1 MTAANGLPTQQDIAR
16 AAGVSQSAVSRVYGG
31 GRVAASTREKVLRT
45 ADALG
50 YSRDAIARSLVTG
63 QTTIVAMVIG
73 DIHNPFYPYA
83 LEKFS
88 TRFTAAGRQILLFAV
103 PRGQSVDDVLPQ
115 ALAYRVSGIIIASA
129 ELSSNATRMCQEHNI
144 PLVLF
149 NRYVAGSTAPRISC
163 DNRAGGRLAADH
175 LLSLGRKRLA
185 YVGGLATTST
195 NRDRKRGFIERLKRR
210 GHQLALAVDSEYSY
224 EWGFEAAH
232 RIAQHEGV
240 DAIFCANDVIAMG
253 LLDGLRLA
261 GTGRVPEDIAVI
273 GFDDIPAAAWPGYS
287 LTTIRQP
294 VDSMVQAAL
303 KMFTAGGTDA
313 ADQRAANLPGELIIR
328 NSTVPI
334 GSTTDR

>member
-1 MTAANGLPTQQDIAR
+1 MTTAANGLPTQQDIAR

-129 ELSSNATRMCQEHNI
+129 ELSSNATRMCAEHNI

-149 NRYVAGSTAPRISC
+149 NRYVTGSTAPRISC

-175 LLSLGRKRLA
+175 LLSLGRQRLA

-210 GHQLALAVDSEYSY
+210 GHQLA
-224 EWGFEAAH
+224 
-232 RIAQHEGV
+232 QHEGV

-261 GTGRVPEDIAVI
+261 GTGRVPDDIAVM

-303 KMFTAGGTDA
+303 KMFTAGGPDA

-328 NSTVPI
+328 KSTVPI
-334 GSTTDR
+334 SSTTDK